1 MDFLYKMIFLGLM
14 NPAHTSKI
22 PRWVRLFTA
31 VLVSIIVIGIFSG
44 LSIYVVFAAHQSMG
58 NRILVALFML
68 MIASYYVHLIKGIN
82 R

>member
-14 NPAHTSKI
+14 NPEQTSKL
-22 PRWVRLFTA
+22 PRWIRLFTA
-31 VLVSIIVIGIFSG
+31 VLVSIIVIGIFAG

-82 R
+82 K